1 MVICLHCYWVANW
14 MWARCQPHN
23 YIHMHIMKATLLI
36 TTAGHMGYLST
47 LLNVWG
53 GEPILHSRSQY
64 LRPLFQ
70 VVPMH
75 KPADQPGVGP
85 LPLMSGHVS
94 HLWPTFPMPV
104 QDGSHR
110 GKQLCLENSIQ
121 EQISQHLSNHTSKT
135 WDSILDSSYV
145 EYAVPQMLSVHSD
158 STINSATT
166 EFNQHWYERT
176 QRIVEA
182 HILWFYM

>member
-1 MVICLHCYWVANW
+1 
-14 MWARCQPHN
+14 
-23 YIHMHIMKATLLI
+23 
-36 TTAGHMGYLST
+36 
-47 LLNVWG
+47 
-53 GEPILHSRSQY
+53 
-64 LRPLFQ
+64 
-70 VVPMH
+70 
-75 KPADQPGVGP
+75 
-85 LPLMSGHVS
+85 
-94 HLWPTFPMPV
+94 MPV
-104 QDGSHR
+104 YDGSHR